1 MHYIIKD
8 IIKFYNIFLSYMEIK
23 LMKIIPSKRKDKKYT
38 AYFMID
44 KKERAVHFGQ
54 KGARDFT
61 LINDKTSKFYI
72 KNSAEREKVKQAYLK
87 RHASEDWFKFLT
99 PAALSRWISWNKNT
113 LAGSI
118 AHYKNKF
125 KLN

>member
-1 MHYIIKD
+1 MG
-8 IIKFYNIFLSYMEIK
+8 IK
-23 LMKIIPSKRKDKKYT
+23 LLKIIDSDLTTKKYS
-38 AYFMID
+38 AYFLLD
-44 KKERAVHFGQ
+44 NGKEKKVNFGQ
-54 KGARDFT
+54 KGARDFIK
-61 LINDKTSKFYI
+61 INDKTSKFYI
-72 KNSAEREKVKQAYLK
+72 KNSAEREKVKNAYLK
-87 RHASEDWFKFLT
+87 RHANEDWFKFLT